1 MFALTA
7 DVLTEAGVDCSMAR
21 DAAPSKLDFDTDSS
35 EWGPAE
41 WLAISAAMA
50 DPRGWR
56 GAHIVERRMGTD
68 GDSYVAIQATAWV
81 PEAKGG
87 QARRNSRRALRR
99 ALERDPGS
107 KADAPLGLEA
117 ANPMEGG
124 TGLDGASREGD
135 APPLLQARQKCRGG
149 KTRGRR
155 RGEFPS
161 EEEEWEAML
170 FGVPV
175 EDMEFGTEE
184 HKAKWHRTGGP
195 DYSAGE
201 PAGSRFPPG
210 FMESTTPEMGPQG
223 PCEAPMKEES
233 LNSKSVPAPKKDAVD
248 LAAPTKALGEEVTGV
263 EDKIEKMKIEEAS
276 VAPLPAHLGLFDE
289 GDEVGL
295 GNLF

>member
-1 MFALTA
+1 MFTLIA
-7 DVLTEAGVDCSMAR
+7 DVLIEAGVDCSMAQ
-21 DAAPSKLDFDTDSS
+21 DAAPSKLDFNADSS

-56 GAHIVERRMGTD
+56 GAHVVERRVGTD

-107 KADAPLGLEA
+107 GAEAPVGLEA
-117 ANPMEGG
+117 AKPMEDG
-124 TGLDGASREGD
+124 TGLDGGFCEGD
-135 APPLLQARQKCRGG
+135 APDLLQAGKKRRGG
-149 KTRGRR
+149 KIRGRR

-170 FGVPV
+170 FGMPV

-184 HKAKWHRTGGP
+184 YRAKWRRTGDY

-201 PAGSRFPPG
+201 PAGSWFPPG
-210 FMESTTPEMGPQG
+210 LMESAMPETGPQG
-223 PCEAPMKEES
+223 PCEAPKKEEP
-233 LNSKSVPAPKKDAVD
+233 LDFESVPIPEKDVVG
-248 LAAPTKALGEEVTGV
+248 LADPTKALGEEVAGV

-276 VAPLPAHLGLFDE
+276 VAPLPAHLGLFNE
-289 GDEVGL
+289 GDDVGL

>member
-1 MFALTA
+1 
-7 DVLTEAGVDCSMAR
+7 MAR
-21 DAAPSKLDFDTDSS
+21 DAPPSKLDFDADSS

-56 GAHIVERRMGTD
+56 GSRVVERRVGMD

-99 ALERDPGS
+99 ALERDPGGG
-107 KADAPLGLEA
+107 ADAPAGLEA
-117 ANPMEGG
+117 AHPAEGG
-124 TGLDGASREGD
+124 AGLDGVPRKGD
-135 APPLLQARQKCRGG
+135 APALLQAEQKRRGG

-175 EDMEFGTEE
+175 EDMELGTEE
-184 HKAKWHRTGGP
+184 HRAKWRRTGGL

-201 PAGSRFPPG
+201 PTGSWFPPVSMG
-210 FMESTTPEMGPQG
+210 SITPETGPEG
-223 PCEAPMKEES
+223 P
-233 LNSKSVPAPKKDAVD
+233 
-248 LAAPTKALGEEVTGV
+248 
-263 EDKIEKMKIEEAS
+263 
-276 VAPLPAHLGLFDE
+276 
-289 GDEVGL
+289 
-295 GNLF
+295 